1 MCLNNKLVPI
11 GLLTLFV
18 RRLCLQPLQV
28 WQGRRPF
35 SAIDHHWKE
44 AKFATAGS
52 QLDVWDHDRSEPI
65 HSFNWGVESLLT
77 CKWNPAEAGLLAST
91 ATDRNLALYD
101 IREASPVRK
110 LIMAVR
116 HGRCAL
122 RRFMSADDV
131 CLRFQH
137 KTNALDWN
145 PREPFNFSIV
155 CSVGG
160 CEPALRV
167 ADAWWVY
174 RQVRTRSATHSTCGS
189 FRRHSK
195 YTRTTFLPCTPQ
207 VGSPSPGECPHQ
219 RILCDCSMDL
229 SYAPT
234 GKEFVTGSYD
244 RTVRIFGAR
253 SGKSREVY
261 HTKRM
266 QR

>member
-122 RRFMSADDV
+122 RRCTFSDDDV
-131 CLRFQH
+131 FTQ
-137 KTNALDWN
+137 
-145 PREPFNFSIV
+145 
-155 CSVGG
+155 
-160 CEPALRV
+160 
-167 ADAWWVY
+167 
-174 RQVRTRSATHSTCGS
+174 
-189 FRRHSK
+189 
-195 YTRTTFLPCTPQ
+195 
-207 VGSPSPGECPHQ
+207 PSCA
-219 RILCDCSMDL
+219 S
-229 SYAPT
+229 S
-234 GKEFVTGSYD
+234 
-244 RTVRIFGAR
+244 
-253 SGKSREVY
+253 
-261 HTKRM
+261 TKRM
-266 QR
+266 RWTGTRGSLSTFQLCVQWVDVNQRYVLLTHGGCTGK